1 MEKYVWIS
9 KVVHHPVF
17 TSRAHPILDRLAAQY
32 NVQMSFEGSEDAATE
47 PYVQAVYDAIESQVA
62 GIMVIGWGDDEIVPA
77 IDAAIDRG
85 IPVVTLDCDVPRSKR
100 LAHIGTDWFRMGAAM
115 ADDLAR
121 LVDRRGEVLMI
132 GMVNLDNMQAGF
144 RGFQQQM
151 STYPQIKIIGTEDD
165 LDAGTER
172 AEFIVTRYLAAH
184 PDLAGIAGFDGNSGP
199 GASRA
204 IQQLNR
210 LKQVKLVC
218 VDADSAQVEFIKS
231 GAIDA
236 AFCQKREVFTYLAF
250 QMLYSY
256 NHGSETTGFTPG
268 AINIRGDIDTG
279 FLVVTKENVD
289 SFNTELSIE
298 EAFQQHEL
306 SQQLSLLSS
315 MIENIEELALATD
328 EKGRIVYVNPATKR
342 LCGYDKS
349 ELLGASVEKIFNFTG
364 EQKNQISQ
372 SLEQSSAKNF
382 ETAAICID
390 GSLFPVQISISPLRS
405 TTNIRGLV
413 IIAINISERKEAEAA
428 LFQSEERFRQMAE
441 AIQEVFW
448 MRTPNF
454 REIVYVNPAFE
465 KIWGQ
470 PRQHLYDSADAFID
484 AIHPEDRMRVLAKIR
499 NAPKENWDVEYRILQ
514 PDGSVR
520 WIRDRGLPIR
530 DENGKITMFT
540 GVALDMT
547 QRKRSQ
553 MALIESHER
562 FLTVLDSIDAD
573 IYVADIETYEIL
585 LMNKHMRDS
594 FGEDLIGKPCWKVL
608 RNEPGPCSICRNTQ
622 LLGPEDKPA
631 GVHVWEGKN
640 PITGKRYINYDRA
653 IKWVDGRLVH
663 LQIATDISRIK
674 DLEKESLR
682 IQAQLQQAQ
691 KMEAIG
697 TLAGGIAHD
706 FNNILSAVLGYTEI
720 AQADAAKDSSLERNL
735 KEVLKAGNR
744 ARDLVKQI
752 LTFSRQTEQELKP
765 VQVRSIIVESLK
777 LLRASLPTTLR
788 IQSNID
794 CDSAVLADPTQIHQV
809 LMNLCTNAAHAMRES
824 GGLLKVDLSEVV
836 LDTDFRNNSQDIS
849 PGSYVKLTV
858 SDTGHGMADSIQE
871 RIFDPF
877 FTTKDRGEGTG
888 MGLAVVLGIV
898 KSHGG
903 AITME
908 SHIGL
913 GSTFNVF
920 LPHIQAEVE
929 VKPMLQTA
937 IPTGT
942 EHVLFVDDELA
953 LVDLGKKILERLGY
967 HVTTRTSSIEALEL
981 FIEQP
986 DKFDLIITDMTMPN
1000 MTGDELASRLLEVRQ
1015 DIAIILCTGYS
1026 ERISRE
1032 KAQRMGIKEFILKPL
1047 VMSELGRII
1056 RTVLDGDAQNR
1067 DSGAALPLRWPA
1079 ERR

>member
-1 MEKYVWIS
+1 
-9 KVVHHPVF
+9 
-17 TSRAHPILDRLAAQY
+17 
-32 NVQMSFEGSEDAATE
+32 
-47 PYVQAVYDAIESQVA
+47 
-62 GIMVIGWGDDEIVPA
+62 
-77 IDAAIDRG
+77 
-85 IPVVTLDCDVPRSKR
+85 
-100 LAHIGTDWFRMGAAM
+100 
-115 ADDLAR
+115 
-121 LVDRRGEVLMI
+121 
-132 GMVNLDNMQAGF
+132 
-144 RGFQQQM
+144 
-151 STYPQIKIIGTEDD
+151 
-165 LDAGTER
+165 
-172 AEFIVTRYLAAH
+172 
-184 PDLAGIAGFDGNSGP
+184 
-199 GASRA
+199 
-204 IQQLNR
+204 
-210 LKQVKLVC
+210 LVC

-236 AFCQKREVFTYLAF
+236 AFCQKREIFTYLAF
-250 QMLYSY
+250 QMLYAY

-268 AINIRGDIDTG
+268 AINIPGNVDTG
-279 FLVVTKENVD
+279 FLVVAKENID

-315 MIENIEELALATD
+315 MIENVEELALATD
-328 EKGRIVYVNPATKR
+328 GRGSIVYANPATRR

-349 ELLGASVEKIFNFTG
+349 ELLGAPVEKIFNFTE
-364 EQKNQISQ
+364 EQKNQINQ
-372 SLEQSSAKNF
+372 CLEQAGAKSF
-382 ETAAICID
+382 ETAAVRVD

-405 TTNIRGLV
+405 ATNIRGLV

-428 LFQSEERFRQMAE
+428 LYQSEERFRQMAE

-448 MRTPNF
+448 MRTPDF
-454 REIVYVNPAFE
+454 REIVYLNPAFE

-470 PRQHLYDSADAFID
+470 PRKKIYGSPDAFID
-484 AIHPEDRMRVLAKIR
+484 SIHPEDRMRILAEIR
-499 NAPKENWDVEYRILQ
+499 KTPKKNWDVGYRIQ
-514 PDGSVR
+514 RPDGSIR

-530 DENGKITMFT
+530 DENGKISMFT

-573 IYVADIETYEIL
+573 IYVADLETYEIL
-585 LMNKHMRDS
+585 LVNKHMRDS
-594 FGEDLIGKPCWKVL
+594 FGENLVGKPCWKAL
-608 RNEPGPCSICRNTQ
+608 RNEPEPCSICTNPK
-622 LLGPEDKPA
+622 LLDSKDKP
-631 GVHVWEGKN
+631 GDVHVWEGKN
-640 PITGKRYINYDRA
+640 PVTGKWYINYDRA

-720 AQADAAKDSSLERNL
+720 ALADAAKDSTLEKNL
-735 KEVLKAGNR
+735 REVLKAGDR

-765 VQVRSIIVESLK
+765 VQVKSIIKESLK
-777 LLRASLPTTLR
+777 LLRASLPTTIR
-788 IQSNID
+788 IQSNIE

-824 GGLLKVDLSEVV
+824 GGLLQIDLSEVV
-836 LDTDFRNNSQDIS
+836 LDADFRNQYPDIS
-849 PGSYVKLTV
+849 AGSYIKLAV
-858 SDTGHGMADSIQE
+858 SDTGHGMAGSIQK

-877 FTTKDRGEGTG
+877 FTTKEPGEGTG

-903 AITME
+903 AVTME
-908 SHIGL
+908 SHIAM

-920 LPHIQAEVE
+920 LPLIQAEVE
-929 VKPMLQTA
+929 VKHSLQA
-937 IPTGT
+937 SIPSGT
-942 EHVLFVDDELA
+942 ERILFVDDELA

-986 DKFDLIITDMTMPN
+986 EKFDLVITDMTMPN
-1000 MTGDELASRLLEVRQ
+1000 MTGDELAGRFMEVRP
-1015 DIAIILCTGYS
+1015 DIAVILCTGYS

-1032 KAQRMGIKEFILKPL
+1032 KAQSMGIKEFILKPL
-1047 VMSELGRII
+1047 VMSELGRTI
-1056 RTVLDGDAQNR
+1056 RTVLDGDAQNS
-1067 DSGAALPLRWPA
+1067 D
-1079 ERR
+1079 